1 MADQEFWRQEQ
12 ARADAARIKR
22 AQGRDGTWVSS
33 NVMFQNLNMD
43 FSDANGIAKK
53 IIPMSVIHFQD
64 RAVAVTSR
72 ETSFV
77 AETVVVIKCPD
88 DMIVVVVP
96 HLVADMAVVVVEAAV
111 VVIKKAMDCHVMVVA
126 VVVE

>member
-1 MADQEFWRQEQ
+1 MY
-12 ARADAARIKR
+12 
-22 AQGRDGTWVSS
+22 
-33 NVMFQNLNMD
+33 

-53 IIPMSVIHFQD
+53 IIPMSVTRFQD
-64 RAVAVTSR
+64 HAVAVTSR

-96 HLVADMAVVVVEAAV
+96 HLVAVMVVVVVAV
-111 VVIKKAMDCHVMVVA
+111 VIVIKKAMDCHVMVVA
-126 VVVE
+126 AVVE